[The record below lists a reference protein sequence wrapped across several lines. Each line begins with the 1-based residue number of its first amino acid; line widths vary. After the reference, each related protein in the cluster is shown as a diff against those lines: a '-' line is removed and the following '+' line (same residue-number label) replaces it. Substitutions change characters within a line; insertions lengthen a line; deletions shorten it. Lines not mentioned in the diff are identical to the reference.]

1 MINQRSKTAPNSRPA
16 ARGLPGASGTTGLGK
31 RRPANLLAW
40 DQLNQKENCVKA
52 LKIIALALGVTLG
65 ALIVI
70 PLLVLAGLFIW
81 LKLTEETDE
90 GSLEQEQTR
99 A

>member
-1 MINQRSKTAPNSRPA
+1 M
-16 ARGLPGASGTTGLGK
+16 
-31 RRPANLLAW
+31 
-40 DQLNQKENCVKA
+40 KA
-52 LKIIALALGVTLG
+52 LKFIALALGVTLG

-90 GSLEQEQTR
+90 GSLEPEQTR